1 MADLPKV
8 LGIIICERILV
19 DVLRQE
25 AISCVNIHNGFA
37 TSSFPIILPLIY
49 AYAQVSGSH
58 AEFTYQYKIM
68 DSNNKEIAQSPLA
81 KVEPLPNSNML
92 HKLISAIPGLRF
104 DDEGTYNF
112 ILELNGIKVSHLP
125 FYVVKVTAENEVIA

>member
-1 MADLPKV
+1 MSSLPNV

-25 AISCVNIHNGFA
+25 AVSCVNIHNGFA
-37 TSSFPIILPLIY
+37 TSSFPVILPLIY

-58 AEFTYQYKIM
+58 EEFTYQYRILDR
-68 DSNNKEIAQSPLA
+68 DSKELAQSPLA

-112 ILELNGIKVSHLP
+112 ILELNGVKVSHLP
-125 FYVVKVTAENEVIA
+125 FYVVKVDATGEVVV